1 MSAAITCGLELG
13 TLDQVS
19 SSDDEAMLATV
30 EHFRQRRH
38 LSSLDPSKLDLII
51 DEISLAGREPVE
63 YVAAMFDRHEIVF
76 VGHDL
81 PSRRTGLF
89 IQELIPSVRAAG
101 VQLLGIEW
109 ACVDDQS
116 LLDELVN
123 APQFDEGIARSAL
136 FRWGLRHHFAFV
148 EYLDILR
155 SVWGVNRTRDPGS
168 PILRVVAL
176 DYDIDIDA
184 VTDSADLL
192 SPYAWEHLRPRGPAS
207 RHMAEVLLREFVDKG
222 QKALV
227 LTRTVHALTRLRRRP
242 HSINDQIDRE
252 IVDGRVVGCGNHVY
266 SAIADQA
273 ATVLIHQPF
282 TAGGEHGFFTLPA
295 DGYLDAAFAHPNKPH
310 FPIAFDVSSGPI
322 GRLSC
327 STSVDGGDISQFAHG
342 WVFLE
347 TASDL
352 EGPTPLQGLIDDGN
366 LAEARRWSLDPHLR
380 STGATITDF
389 EAALSNA
396 AALAELSW
404 TQIV

>member
-242 HSINDQIDRE
+242 HSISDQIDRE

>member
-136 FRWGLRHHFAFV
+136 FRWGLRHHFAYV

-155 SVWGVNRTRDPGS
+155 SVWGVNQTRDPGS

-327 STSVDGGDISQFAHG
+327 STSADGGDISQFAHG

>member
-242 HSINDQIDRE
+242 HSISDQIDRE

-327 STSVDGGDISQFAHG
+327 STSADGGDISQFAHG